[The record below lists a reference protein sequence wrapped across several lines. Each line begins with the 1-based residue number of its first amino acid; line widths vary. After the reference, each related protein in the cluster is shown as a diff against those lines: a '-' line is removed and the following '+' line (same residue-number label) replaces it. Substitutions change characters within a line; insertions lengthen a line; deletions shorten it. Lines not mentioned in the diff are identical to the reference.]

1 MTLLLCSHVKLTKL
15 VLPGMI
21 ARKQGHIVN
30 TVSLA
35 GKLFSPVR
43 SAYCAAK
50 SAMMFFFDSLR
61 IEVAEHGIS
70 VTNVCPGSVATDVAR
85 NALTGNG
92 GKFGGSDPNI
102 DNGMQVDRCAHLFL
116 VAVSNGL
123 YEAWMWG
130 SAAERLAIYF
140 AVYAPFVF
148 KNLTVRY
155 ADRLCSRYRAV
166 IDNAAKER

>member
-1 MTLLLCSHVKLTKL
+1 MALLSASHVKLTKL

-21 ARKQGHIVN
+21 ARKEGHIVN

-35 GKLFSPVR
+35 GKLFSPAR

-61 IEVAEHGIS
+61 VEVAEHGIS

-85 NALTGNG
+85 NALTGDG
-92 GKFGGSDPNI
+92 SKFGGSDPNI
-102 DNGMQVDRCAHLFL
+102 DNGMNVDRCAQLFL

-130 SAAERLAIYF
+130 SAAEKL
-140 AVYAPFVF
+140 AVYLAVYWPFVF
-148 KNLTVRY
+148 KDLTVRY
-155 ADRLCSRYRAV
+155 ADRLCNRYKTI
-166 IDNAAKER
+166 IDNGKQR